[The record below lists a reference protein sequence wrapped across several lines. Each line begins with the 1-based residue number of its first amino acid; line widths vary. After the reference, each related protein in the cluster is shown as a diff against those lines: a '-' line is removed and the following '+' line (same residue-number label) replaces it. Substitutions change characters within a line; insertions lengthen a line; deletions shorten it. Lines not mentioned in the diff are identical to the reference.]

1 MSHAPSSL
9 DRSPVGSAE
18 LPRHGMNR
26 WMILAG
32 YGLLAASTQL
42 LWLTFAPITTQTARV
57 MHVSSGAT
65 GDLAIIFPFVYI
77 VLGLPTGRWLDGS
90 FRRALTTGA
99 ALTAA
104 GALIRLAVPDSF
116 TVQLAGQIVIAAG
129 QPLVLNAITK
139 IAAQHFPK
147 GERATAISIGS
158 VSLFLGILAA
168 MLTGG
173 PLFDAGGMRL
183 LLTVQAVPA
192 VIAVAWMLVAFRTPA
207 TYPDNPS
214 ASVALGWLRRDRFM
228 WVLAGLLFVGMGIYN
243 AVATWLETILDHFH
257 EGSSAGNLVALM
269 TFAGILGAAMLPP
282 IIASKNRRRAM
293 LSVATGLTG
302 LCFLAIAARHGV
314 AWIAVVLFIEGFVL
328 MTSLPV
334 TLDWSELHAGP
345 ERQGGA
351 VGFLMLAG
359 NLGGVVLALTTQ
371 ALMSRPDFA
380 LVALAIAGF
389 VGLLLTT
396 RLPARV
402 ADAPDP
408 SGTKP
413 EREVLL

>member
-1 MSHAPSSL
+1 MSRAPSSS
-9 DRSPVGSAE
+9 DRSEADSQIRP
-18 LPRHGMNR
+18 LPGMSR

-90 FRRALTTGA
+90 FKRALTTGA
-99 ALTAA
+99 LLTAA
-104 GALIRLAVPDSF
+104 GALIRLAAPDSF
-116 TVQLAGQIVIAAG
+116 AVQLSGQVVIAAG

-139 IAAQHFPK
+139 VAGQHFPR
-147 GERATAISIGS
+147 GERATAISVGS
-158 VSLFLGILAA
+158 VSLFLGILVA

-173 PLFDAGGMRL
+173 PLFDAGGLRL
-183 LLTVQAVPA
+183 LLAVQAVPA
-192 VIAVAWMLVAFRTPA
+192 VIAAVWMLMALRTPA

-214 ASVALGWLRRDRFM
+214 TSIALGWLRRDRFM

-243 AVATWLETILDHFH
+243 AVATWLETILNHFH

-269 TFAGILGAAMLPP
+269 TFAGILGAAILPP
-282 IIASKNRRRAM
+282 VIAAKNRRRAM
-293 LSVATGLTG
+293 LSAATGLTA
-302 LCFLAIAARHGV
+302 LCFLVIAARHGL
-314 AWIAVVLFIEGFVL
+314 AWIAVFLFVEGFVL

-371 ALMSRPDFA
+371 ALMGRPD
-380 LVALAIAGF
+380 VALLALAVAGCL
-389 VGLLLTT
+389 GLALTT

-402 ADAPDP
+402 SEP
-408 SGTKP
+408 SEAK
-413 EREVLL
+413 RE

>member
-1 MSHAPSSL
+1 
-9 DRSPVGSAE
+9 
-18 LPRHGMNR
+18 MNR

-104 GALIRLAVPDSF
+104 GALIRLAEPNSF
-116 TVQLAGQIVIAAG
+116 AVQLTGQIVIAAG

-139 IAAQHFPK
+139 IAGRHFPA
-147 GERATAISIGS
+147 GERATAISVGS
-158 VSLFLGILAA
+158 VSLFLGILVA
-168 MLTGG
+168 MVIGG
-173 PLFDAGGMRL
+173 PLFDAGGLRL
-183 LLTVQAVPA
+183 LLAVQAVPA
-192 VIAVAWMLVAFRTPA
+192 VIAAVWMLVALRTA
-207 TYPDNPS
+207 AAYPDNPS
-214 ASVALGWLRRDRFM
+214 TSIALGWLRRDRFM

-243 AVATWLETILDHFH
+243 AVATWLETILNHFH
-257 EGSSAGNLVALM
+257 EGSAAGNLVALM
-269 TFAGILGAAMLPP
+269 TFAGILGAASLPA

-293 LSVATGLTG
+293 LSVATGLTA
-302 LCFLAIAARHGV
+302 LCFLAIAARHGL
-314 AWIAVVLFIEGFVL
+314 AWIAVCLFVEGFVL

-359 NLGGVVLALTTQ
+359 NLGGVVLALTVQ
-371 ALMSRPDFA
+371 ALMGHPDVA
-380 LVALAIAGF
+380 LIALAIAGCI
-389 VGLLLTT
+389 GLALTT

-402 ADAPDP
+402 SGP
-408 SGTKP
+408 SETNP
-413 EREVLL
+413 E

>member
-1 MSHAPSSL
+1 MDDL
-9 DRSPVGSAE
+9 DLRSPPAIRMS
-18 LPRHGMNR
+18 R
-26 WMILAG
+26 WLVLAG

-42 LWLTFAPITTQTARV
+42 LWLTFAPVTTQTARL

-65 GDLAIIFPFVYI
+65 GDLAVIFPFVYI

-116 TVQLAGQIVIAAG
+116 AVQLAGQIVIAAG

-139 IAAQHFPK
+139 IAAQHFPS
-147 GERATAISIGS
+147 GERATAISLGS

-168 MLTGG
+168 VLIGG
-173 PLFDAGGMRL
+173 PLLDAGGLRL
-183 LLTVQAVPA
+183 LLAVEAVPA
-192 VIAVAWMLVAFRTPA
+192 VIATVWMLLALRTPPA
-207 TYPDNPS
+207 YPDNPS
-214 ASVALGWLRRDRFM
+214 TSVALGWLRRDRFM

-243 AVATWLETILDHFH
+243 AVATWLETILNHFH
-257 EGSSAGNLVALM
+257 EGSAAGNLVALM
-269 TFAGILGAAMLPP
+269 TFAGILGAAILPP
-282 IIASKNRRRAM
+282 VIAARNRRRAM
-293 LSVATGLTG
+293 LLVATGLSG
-302 LCFLAIAARHGV
+302 LCFLVIAARHGLACV
-314 AWIAVVLFIEGFVL
+314 AVCLFVEGFVL

-359 NLGGVVLALTTQ
+359 NLGGVVLALTVQ
-371 ALMSRPDFA
+371 GLMGSPALAF
-380 LVALAIAGF
+380 VALAIAGCA
-389 VGLLLTT
+389 GLVLAT

-402 ADAPDP
+402 TVEPDEGDRR
-408 SGTKP
+408 S
-413 EREVLL
+413 

>member
-1 MSHAPSSL
+1 
-9 DRSPVGSAE
+9 
-18 LPRHGMNR
+18 MNR
-26 WMILAG
+26 WLILAA

-42 LWLTFAPITTQTARV
+42 LWLTFAPITTQTARA

-90 FRRALTTGA
+90 FKRALTTGA

-104 GALIRLAVPDSF
+104 GALVRLAGPTSF
-116 TVQLAGQIVIAAG
+116 AVQLAGQVVIAAG

-147 GERATAISIGS
+147 GERATAISLGS

-173 PLFDAGGMRL
+173 ALFDAGGLRL
-183 LLTVQAVPA
+183 LLAVQAVPA
-192 VIAVAWMLVAFRTPA
+192 VLAAVWILGALRTPA
-207 TYPDNPS
+207 AYPDNPS
-214 ASVALGWLRRDRFM
+214 TSVALAWLRRDRFM

-243 AVATWLETILDHFH
+243 AVATWLETILNHFH
-257 EGSSAGNLVALM
+257 EGSAAGNLVALM
-269 TFAGILGAAMLPP
+269 TFAGILGAATLPP
-282 IIASKNRRRAM
+282 VIASRNRRRAM
-293 LSVATGLTG
+293 LSAATGLSVV
-302 LCFLAIAARHGV
+302 CFLAIAARHGLAWV
-314 AWIAVVLFIEGFVL
+314 AVFLFVEGFVL

-359 NLGGVVLALTTQ
+359 NLGGVVLALTAQ
-371 ALMSRPDFA
+371 ALMGRPDFA
-380 LVALAIAGF
+380 LVALAAAGG

-402 ADAPDP
+402 SDTSEQVDVTP
-408 SGTKP
+408 G
-413 EREVLL
+413 

>member
-1 MSHAPSSL
+1 MS
-9 DRSPVGSAE
+9 
-18 LPRHGMNR
+18 R
-26 WMILAG
+26 WSILAA

-42 LWLTFAPITTQTARV
+42 LWLTFAPITTQSARV

-77 VLGLPTGRWLDGS
+77 MLGLPTGRWLDGS

-99 ALTAA
+99 ALTAV
-104 GALIRLAVPDSF
+104 GALVRLAAPDSF
-116 TVQLAGQIVIAAG
+116 AVQLAGQIVIAAG

-158 VSLFLGILAA
+158 VSLFLGILVA
-168 MLTGG
+168 MLIGG

-192 VIAVAWMLVAFRTPA
+192 LIAAVWMLVALRTPA

-214 ASVALGWLRRDRFM
+214 TSVALGWLRHDRFM

-243 AVATWLETILDHFH
+243 AVATWLETILHHFH
-257 EGSSAGNLVALM
+257 EGYAAGNLVALM
-269 TFAGILGAAMLPP
+269 TFAGILGAAILPP

-293 LSVATGLTG
+293 LSVATGLSAV
-302 LCFLAIAARHGV
+302 CFLVIAARHGLGWMGV
-314 AWIAVVLFIEGFVL
+314 FLFVEGFVL

-371 ALMSRPDFA
+371 GLMSRPDLA
-380 LVALAIAGF
+380 LVALAIAGCI
-389 VGLLLTT
+389 GLLLTT

-402 ADAPDP
+402 STP
-408 SGTKP
+408 SESEP
-413 EREVLL
+413 E

>member
-1 MSHAPSSL
+1 MSRVPSSS
-9 DRSPVGSAE
+9 DRSEVGSEAR
-18 LPRHGMNR
+18 PPPGMNR
-26 WMILAG
+26 WLILAG

-90 FRRALTTGA
+90 FSRALTTGA

-104 GALIRLAVPDSF
+104 GALIRLAAPTSF
-116 TVQLAGQIVIAAG
+116 AVQLAGQVVIAAG

-158 VSLFLGILAA
+158 VSLFLGILVA
-168 MLTGG
+168 MLIGG
-173 PLFDAGGMRL
+173 PLFDAGGLRL
-183 LLTVQAVPA
+183 LLAVQAVPA
-192 VIAVAWMLVAFRTPA
+192 VIAVVWMLVALRTPA
-207 TYPDNPS
+207 AYPDNPS
-214 ASVALGWLRRDRFM
+214 TSVALGWLRRDRFM

-243 AVATWLETILDHFH
+243 AVATWLETILNHFH
-257 EGSSAGNLVALM
+257 EGSAAGNLVALM
-269 TFAGILGAAMLPP
+269 TFAGILGAASLPP

-293 LSVATGLTG
+293 LSVATGLSTV
-302 LCFLAIAARHGV
+302 CFLVIAARHGLAWV
-314 AWIAVVLFIEGFVL
+314 AVFLFVEGFVL

-351 VGFLMLAG
+351 TGFLMLAG

-371 ALMSRPDFA
+371 ALMGRPDFA
-380 LVALAIAGF
+380 LVALAIFGF
-389 VGLLLTT
+389 LGLLLTT

-402 ADAPDP
+402 SEP
-408 SGTKP
+408 SEPSEAKP
-413 EREVLL
+413 E

>member
-1 MSHAPSSL
+1 MNRPPSPL
-9 DRSPVGSAE
+9 DRSEVPSKA
-18 LPRHGMNR
+18 PPPAGMNR
-26 WMILAG
+26 WLILAG

-42 LWLTFAPITTQTARV
+42 LWLTFAPVTTQTARV

-104 GALIRLAVPDSF
+104 GALIRLAGPSSF
-116 TVQLAGQIVIAAG
+116 AVQLAGQVVIAAG

-139 IAAQHFPK
+139 IAAQHFPR

-173 PLFDAGGMRL
+173 PLFNAGGLRL
-183 LLTVQAVPA
+183 LLAVQAVPA
-192 VIAVAWMLVAFRTPA
+192 VIAAVWMLTALRTPA

-214 ASVALGWLRRDRFM
+214 TSVALGWLRRDRFM

-243 AVATWLETILDHFH
+243 AVATWLETILNHFH
-257 EGSSAGNLVALM
+257 EGSAAGNLVALM
-269 TFAGILGAAMLPP
+269 TFAGILGAAILPP

-293 LSVATGLTG
+293 LCTATALTAV
-302 LCFLAIAARHGV
+302 CFLTIAARHGL
-314 AWIAVVLFIEGFVL
+314 AWIAVCLFVDGFVL
-328 MTSLPV
+328 MSSLPV

-359 NLGGVVLALTTQ
+359 NLGGVVLALTAQ
-371 ALMSRPDFA
+371 ALMGRPDLA
-380 LVALAIAGF
+380 LVALAIAAG
-389 VGLLLTT
+389 VGLVLTT

-402 ADAPDP
+402 SDP
-408 SGTKP
+408 S
-413 EREVLL
+413 ELDEVKSG

>member
-1 MSHAPSSL
+1 MDDL
-9 DRSPVGSAE
+9 DLRSQPMF
-18 LPRHGMNR
+18 RMNR
-26 WMILAG
+26 WLVLAG

-42 LWLTFAPITTQTARV
+42 LWLTFAPITTQTARL

-65 GDLAIIFPFVYI
+65 GDLAVIFPFVYI

-104 GALIRLAVPDSF
+104 GALIRLTVPDSF
-116 TVQLAGQIVIAAG
+116 AVQLAGQIVIAAG

-139 IAAQHFPK
+139 IAAQHFPP
-147 GERATAISIGS
+147 GERATAISLGS

-168 MLTGG
+168 VLMGG
-173 PLFDAGGMRL
+173 PLLDAGGLRL
-183 LLTVQAVPA
+183 LLVVQAVPA
-192 VIAVAWMLVAFRTPA
+192 VVAAVWVLLALRTPPA
-207 TYPDNPS
+207 YPDNPS
-214 ASVALGWLRRDRFM
+214 TSVALGWLRRDRFM

-257 EGSSAGNLVALM
+257 EGSTAGNLVALM
-269 TFAGILGAAMLPP
+269 TFAGILGAAILPP
-282 IIASKNRRRAM
+282 VIAARNRRRAM
-293 LSVATGLTG
+293 LLVATGLSG
-302 LCFLAIAARHGV
+302 LCFLVIAARHGV
-314 AWIAVVLFIEGFVL
+314 AWVAVCLFVEGFVL

-359 NLGGVVLALTTQ
+359 NLGGVVLALTVQ
-371 ALMSRPDFA
+371 GLMSSPTLA
-380 LVALAIAGF
+380 IVALAVAGCA
-389 VGLLLTT
+389 GLVLAT

-402 ADAPDP
+402 APSHDAGLSSGGTETVLAPP
-408 SGTKP
+408 STS
-413 EREVLL
+413 R

>member
-1 MSHAPSSL
+1 MDDL
-9 DRSPVGSAE
+9 DLRSQPMF
-18 LPRHGMNR
+18 RMNR
-26 WMILAG
+26 WLVLAG

-42 LWLTFAPITTQTARV
+42 LWLTFAPITTQTARL

-65 GDLAIIFPFVYI
+65 GDLAVIFPFVYI

-104 GALIRLAVPDSF
+104 GALIRLTVPDSF
-116 TVQLAGQIVIAAG
+116 AVQLAGQIVIAAG

-139 IAAQHFPK
+139 IAAQHFPP
-147 GERATAISIGS
+147 GERATAISLGS

-168 MLTGG
+168 VLMGG
-173 PLFDAGGMRL
+173 PLLDAGGLRL
-183 LLTVQAVPA
+183 LLVVQAVPA
-192 VIAVAWMLVAFRTPA
+192 VVAAVWVLLALRTPPA
-207 TYPDNPS
+207 YPDNPS
-214 ASVALGWLRRDRFM
+214 TSVALGWLRRDRFM

-243 AVATWLETILDHFH
+243 AVATWLETILNHFH
-257 EGSSAGNLVALM
+257 EGSAAGNLVALM
-269 TFAGILGAAMLPP
+269 TFAGILGDGLLPP
-282 IIASKNRRRAM
+282 AIASRNRRRAM
-293 LSVATGLTG
+293 LSAATGLSAV
-302 LCFLAIAARHGV
+302 CFLAIAATHGV
-314 AWIAVVLFIEGFVL
+314 AWIGIWLFVEGFVL

-371 ALMSRPDFA
+371 AFMSRPDLA
-380 LVALAIAGF
+380 LVALAIAACI
-389 VGLLLTT
+389 GLLLTT
-396 RLPARV
+396 RLPARLSE
-402 ADAPDP
+402 P
-408 SGTKP
+408 SEKTAA
-413 EREVLL
+413 

>member
-168 MLTGG
+168 MLTGWSAVRRRRYAIAPHRAG
-173 PLFDAGGMRL
+173 RPRGHRRRVDAGG
-183 LLTVQAVPA
+183 VPHA
-192 VIAVAWMLVAFRTPA
+192 GYLPGQPLDLRSSRVAEARSLHVGACR
-207 TYPDNPS
+207 S
-214 ASVALGWLRRDRFM
+214 ALCRDGYLQRGRHLARDDPRPLPRGFLGRQ
-228 WVLAGLLFVGMGIYN
+228 
-243 AVATWLETILDHFH
+243 
-257 EGSSAGNLVALM
+257 
-269 TFAGILGAAMLPP
+269 P
-282 IIASKNRRRAM
+282 RRAHDVRRHPR
-293 LSVATGLTG
+293 S
-302 LCFLAIAARHGV
+302 CNAASDH
-314 AWIAVVLFIEGFVL
+314 
-328 MTSLPV
+328 
-334 TLDWSELHAGP
+334 
-345 ERQGGA
+345 
-351 VGFLMLAG
+351 
-359 NLGGVVLALTTQ
+359 
-371 ALMSRPDFA
+371 
-380 LVALAIAGF
+380 
-389 VGLLLTT
+389 
-396 RLPARV
+396 RLEEPPA
-402 ADAPDP
+402 APCC
-408 SGTKP
+408 
-413 EREVLL
+413 R